1 MTDDPDGTTGKPL
14 KVNKTAMTG
23 RSPRQ
28 ARGQARIDA
37 VLTAAAELIAEQGLA
52 GVTMH
57 ALARRANT
65 SIGSLYHFFPDRES
79 VLEAARQRHVAASQA
94 ISGEL
99 GKVPAAEWR
108 RLSAA
113 AVIERLSMPFI
124 TYLRSHPDYL
134 PLTSGRLFE
143 EDTAG
148 FLRVMQQVLE
158 ARLPALDERTRD
170 DYALMLHLIASG
182 AMHAGL
188 QLDTGRVEL
197 YLREVPLAM
206 AAYLEKVEASALR

>member
-1 MTDDPDGTTGKPL
+1 M
-14 KVNKTAMTG
+14 NKTAMTG

-28 ARGQARIDA
+28 ARGQARIDT
-37 VLTAAAELIAEQGLA
+37 VLKSAAELIAEQGLA

-57 ALARRANT
+57 SLARRANT

-79 VLEAARQRHVAASQA
+79 VLEAARQRHVAATHA
-94 ISGEL
+94 ISEEL

-113 AVIERLSMPFI
+113 AVIDRLSRPFI
-124 TYLRSHPDYL
+124 TYLRSHADYL

-143 EDTAG
+143 EDSAG
-148 FLRVMQQVLE
+148 FLRVMRQVLS
-158 ARLPALDERTRD
+158 ARLPTLDESARD

-188 QLDTGRVEL
+188 QLDASRVDL
-197 YLREVPLAM
+197 YLREIPLAM
-206 AAYLEKVEASALR
+206 TAYLERVESAAGH